1 MTCLLMKQFFAT
13 YSLAKGLKFE
23 IDHGSD
29 SAANLQEVEGA
40 EKLGELHCAY
50 ATNKIQTEGK
60 LRQVKE
66 PVFFTETMS
75 GKEED
80 EEDTED

>member
-1 MTCLLMKQFFAT
+1 MPSDERTILFAT
-13 YSLAKGLKFE
+13 YSLAKGLKFGL
-23 IDHGSD
+23 IMALD

-60 LRQVKE
+60 K
-66 PVFFTETMS
+66 TS
-75 GKEED
+75 
-80 EEDTED
+80 

>member
-1 MTCLLMKQFFAT
+1 MAL
-13 YSLAKGLKFE
+13 
-23 IDHGSD
+23 D

-60 LRQVKE
+60 K
-66 PVFFTETMS
+66 TS
-75 GKEED
+75 
-80 EEDTED
+80 